1 MTTYRVI
8 VIDDEEVTASAH
20 AQFIRERPDF
30 EVAGTAYNA
39 QGAIAAIKASF
50 ARKTPVDLL
59 LLDINLPDRSGHE
72 VAKFL
77 RAEGLPVD
85 VIMVTADRDASSLRT
100 ASLHGAF
107 GYLVK
112 PFTLEHLGRKLD
124 SYSAHRGR
132 VPDTG
137 GLDQAAIDSFFHRS
151 EDETRDLPKGLSQET
166 LVNIVE
172 TLSDH
177 DSAYSAR
184 EIADRMTLS
193 RVTARRYLEYLHAS
207 RRVERRPRHGTP
219 GRPEL
224 EYAWRG

>member
-112 PFTLEHLGRKLD
+112 PFTAEQLRDRLLAYARYHRHLGQSDRAVTQD
-124 SYSAHRGR
+124 EI
-132 VPDTG
+132 
-137 GLDQAAIDSFFHRS
+137 DQAMRLLHEGDRPP
-151 EDETRDLPKGLSQET
+151 LPKGHMT
-166 LVNIVE
+166 
-172 TLSDH
+172 
-177 DSAYSAR
+177 
-184 EIADRMTLS
+184 DRKS
-193 RVTARRYLEYLHAS
+193 V
-207 RRVERRPRHGTP
+207 V
-219 GRPEL
+219 
-224 EYAWRG
+224 